1 MTFERHFTGTPW
13 ESKVGYCR
21 ALRAGK
27 MIFVSGTAPVAE
39 DGSTFAPYDAYAQTH
54 RCFEIIQKA
63 LESMNSTLAD
73 VVRTRL
79 YVTDIGRYEEIA
91 RAHQECFGDH
101 PPASTLVEVKGL
113 INPDMLIEIEADAMV
128 TESPSRWR

>member
-39 DGSTFAPYDAYAQTH
+39 DGSTFAPYDAYAQTR
-54 RCFEIIQKA
+54 RCFEIIQ
-63 LESMNSTLAD
+63 
-73 VVRTRL
+73 
-79 YVTDIGRYEEIA
+79 
-91 RAHQECFGDH
+91 
-101 PPASTLVEVKGL
+101 
-113 INPDMLIEIEADAMV
+113 
-128 TESPSRWR
+128 